1 MRVVLKE
8 NLVEALIGVLVVAV
22 TTGFIVFAYG
32 RTGGVARA
40 GSYQV
45 AALFND
51 ASGVGV
57 GTDVRVAGMT
67 VGQVVASS
75 LDPETWQARLTLSID
90 PKVSVPADSSAVIT
104 SEGIMGGSFVALV
117 PGGDPVPLPDGDL
130 THATQG
136 SGSEEPTSE
145 LQTLMSIS

>member
-22 TTGFIVFAYG
+22 ATWFIVFAYG
-32 RTGGVARA
+32 RTGGGARA

-75 LDPETWQARLTLSID
+75 LDPATWQ
-90 PKVSVPADSSAVIT
+90 
-104 SEGIMGGSFVALV
+104 
-117 PGGDPVPLPDGDL
+117 
-130 THATQG
+130 
-136 SGSEEPTSE
+136 SGSASCRERGG
-145 LQTLMSIS
+145 QYVSISGGGG

>member
-22 TTGFIVFAYG
+22 ATWFIVFAYG
-32 RTGGVARA
+32 RTGGGARA

-90 PKVSVPADSSAVIT
+90 PKVR
-104 SEGIMGGSFVALV
+104 
-117 PGGDPVPLPDGDL
+117 
-130 THATQG
+130 
-136 SGSEEPTSE
+136 SEEHTSE
-145 LQTLMSIS
+145 LQSLMRISYAVYCLQKTQHTPN

>member
-22 TTGFIVFAYG
+22 ATWFIVFAYG
-32 RTGGVARA
+32 RTGGGARA
-40 GSYQV
+40 GSYQL

-75 LDPETWQARLTLSID
+75 LDPETWQARLTPSLD
-90 PKVSVPADSSAVIT
+90 PTVSVPADRIACHTSA
-104 SEGIMGGSFVALV
+104 GILAGTFLALLPGS
-117 PGGDPVPLPDGDL
+117 PPVPLTTGD
-130 THATQG
+130 
-136 SGSEEPTSE
+136 
-145 LQTLMSIS
+145 

>member
-22 TTGFIVFAYG
+22 ATWFIVFAYG
-32 RTGGVARA
+32 RTGGGARA

-75 LDPETWQARLTLSID
+75 LDPETR
-90 PKVSVPADSSAVIT
+90 
-104 SEGIMGGSFVALV
+104 
-117 PGGDPVPLPDGDL
+117 
-130 THATQG
+130 
-136 SGSEEPTSE
+136 SEERRGGKECVSTCRSRWSPYP
-145 LQTLMSIS
+145 